1 MRPIVAL
8 QHLVPQ
14 KLLTRIVYAV
24 TRWRFAPWKNL
35 MIRTLSRIY
44 TINLAEAASARL
56 DDYPH
61 FNAFFTRAL
70 KPGARHFDS
79 APNAFLMPADG
90 KISELGA
97 IDGDAVLQAK
107 GHTYTVAE
115 LLGGDER
122 AAEFRDGAFATVYL
136 SPRDYHRV
144 HMPFTGTLTET
155 LHVPGKLFSVAP
167 HTVSAVPRLFARNE
181 RLVCHFDTEFGPLAV
196 VLVGALLVSSIST
209 VWAGQVNPHG
219 ERGRLWRKT
228 YPASGEGSV
237 RLARGAELGHF
248 AMGSTVIVLMP
259 PGAFAWDGAMGE
271 GRVLRCGE
279 ALGTWPAGDEA
290 AA

>member
-14 KLLTRIVYAV
+14 KLLTRIVYAA
-24 TRWRFAPWKNL
+24 TRWRFGPWKNL

-44 TINLAEAASARL
+44 TINLAEAASANL

-61 FNAFFTRAL
+61 FNAFFTRTL

-79 APNAFLMPADG
+79 APASLLMPADG
-90 KISELGA
+90 KISELGP
-97 IDGDAVLQAK
+97 IDGDAILQAK

-115 LLGGDER
+115 LLGGEDK

-167 HTVSAVPRLFARNE
+167 HTVSSVPRLFARNE
-181 RLVCHFDTEFGPLAV
+181 RLVCHFDTEFGPMAV
-196 VLVGALLVSSIST
+196 VLVGAMLVSGVET
-209 VWAGQVNPHG
+209 VWNGVEIPPYATAIVRRDY
-219 ERGRLWRKT
+219 RGRDI
-228 YPASGEGSV
+228 
-237 RLARGAELGHF
+237 RLERGAELGRF
-248 AMGSTVIVLMP
+248 NMGSTAIVLVP
-259 PGAFAWDGAMGE
+259 
-271 GRVLRCGE
+271 
-279 ALGTWPAGDEA
+279 A
-290 AA
+290 AAKAVFDRRLGPQAPVLVGQALATLGGA